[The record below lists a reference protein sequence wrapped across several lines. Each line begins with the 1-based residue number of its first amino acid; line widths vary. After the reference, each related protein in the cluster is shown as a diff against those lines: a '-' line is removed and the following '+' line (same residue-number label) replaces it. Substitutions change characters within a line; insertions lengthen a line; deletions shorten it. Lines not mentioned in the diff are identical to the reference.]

1 MTISKSFLY
10 IQLLGI
16 TLYIS
21 QFIQYINIVTTIF
34 VFASTVY
41 FYNKNKLE
49 YSLFLILLFS
59 VLSTKGINIYLLQ
72 IAGINL
78 FYITLLLLLVL
89 FLLKNKEKIFQ
100 IPKLLFVYAV
110 LISIV
115 FAYSISNLFESTL
128 FFIKDLIIIIVI
140 PALIVF
146 LFKKLESEKVVYIF
160 INIMSIK
167 IIASLLMFMTGLTLM
182 QDENM
187 FDALSVDNA
196 DELGALFVVLLL
208 TLVFIRKINDDR
220 WIFFLFFITLFGL
233 FQYGLGF
240 AGLGSQVMIMVL
252 IVLAYFGQRRKIFF
266 IPILFIFILI
276 SNIDKT
282 GNESIDYKI
291 QNITELFLNL
301 NQDRIYMIPHSPQ
314 VRVIEL
320 INIASY
326 PWYNVLFGHG
336 IGGYFSDTYFQFN
349 KYIGKYDFSEQE
361 IETRNFYNPH
371 NLSYNFLKFGILW
384 QMVLLFLLYKTIK
397 QTTGDIRMFLVLS
410 LLTLSLNMG
419 YALKTSILFGIV
431 LIMLHN
437 SNQREVSEKKN

>member
-1 MTISKSFLY
+1 MIISKSFLY

-34 VFASTVY
+34 VFAAIVY
-41 FYNKNKLE
+41 FYDKNKLE

-78 FYITLLLLLVL
+78 FYIILLLLLVL

-115 FAYSISNLFESTL
+115 FAYSISNLFEFTL

-140 PALIVF
+140 PTLIVL
-146 LFKKLESEKVVYIF
+146 LFKKLKSEKIVHIF

-167 IIASLLMFMTGLTLM
+167 IVASLLMFMTGLTLT

-187 FDALSVDNA
+187 SDALSVDNA

-208 TLVFIRKINDDR
+208 TLAFIRKINDGR
-220 WIFFLFFITLFGL
+220 WIFVLFLITLFGL

-240 AGLGSQVMIMVL
+240 AGLGSQVIIMVL
-252 IVLAYFGQRRKIFF
+252 IVLAYFGLRRKIFF

-276 SNIDKT
+276 YNIDRT
-282 GNESIDYKI
+282 GNELIDYKI
-291 QNITELFLNL
+291 QNITELFSNL
-301 NQDRIYMIPHSPQ
+301 NQDSIYMIPHSPQ

-320 INIASY
+320 INLASY

-336 IGGYFSDTYFQFN
+336 IGGHFSDTYFEFN
-349 KYIGKYDFSEQE
+349 RYIGKYDFSEQE

-371 NLSYNFLKFGILW
+371 NLGYNFLKLGILW

-419 YALKTSILFGIV
+419 YAIKTSILFGIV

-437 SNQREVSEKKN
+437 SNKGNI

>member
-1 MTISKSFLY
+1 MTISKRFLY

-34 VFASTVY
+34 VFVSTVY

-59 VLSTKGINIYLLQ
+59 ILSKKGINIYLLQ

-78 FYITLLLLLVL
+78 FYITLLLLFILL
-89 FLLKNKEKIFQ
+89 LLKNKEEVFR
-100 IPKLLFVYAV
+100 IPKLLFAYAV
-110 LISIV
+110 LIAVV
-115 FAYSISNLFESTL
+115 FTYSIPNLFESAL

-140 PALIVF
+140 PALIVL
-146 LFKKLESEKVVYIF
+146 LFKKLGSERIVHIF

-167 IIASLLMFMTGLTLM
+167 IIASLLMFITGLTLT

-208 TLVFIRKINDDR
+208 TLVFIRKINDDI
-220 WIFFLFFITLFGL
+220 WIFVLFFITLFGL

-240 AGLGSQVMIMVL
+240 VGLGSQVMIMVL
-252 IVLAYFGQRRKIFF
+252 IVLAYFGLRRKIFF

-276 SNIDKT
+276 FNIDKT
-282 GNESIDYKI
+282 GNEYIDYKI
-291 QNITELFLNL
+291 QNITDLFSNL
-301 NQDRIYMIPHSPQ
+301 NQDSIYMIPHSPQ

-326 PWYNVLFGHG
+326 PWYNILFGHG
-336 IGGYFSDTYFQFN
+336 IGGYFSDTYFEFN
-349 KYIGKYDFSEQE
+349 KYIGKFDYSEYE
-361 IETRNFYNPH
+361 IETRKFYIPH
-371 NLSYNFLKFGILW
+371 NLAYSFLKLGLLW
-384 QMVLLFLLYKTIK
+384 HMILLFLFYKTIK

-410 LLTLSLNMG
+410 LFTLSLNMG
-419 YALKTSILFGIV
+419 YAIKTSILFGIV

-437 SNQREVSEKKN
+437 SNKKELYEKA

>member
-1 MTISKSFLY
+1 MAINRNFLY
-10 IQLLGI
+10 IQLIGI
-16 TLYIS
+16 TLYLS
-21 QFIQYINIVTTIF
+21 QFIQYINFMSTIF
-34 VFASTVY
+34 VFVSIVY

-100 IPKLLFVYAV
+100 IPKLLFVYTA
-110 LISIV
+110 LITVIFVYSVSNI
-115 FAYSISNLFESTL
+115 FESISY
-128 FFIKDLIIIIVI
+128 FIKDLIIIIVV
-140 PALIVF
+140 PTLIVI
-146 LFKKLESEKVVYIF
+146 LFKKLESEKIVHIF

-167 IIASLLMFMTGLTLM
+167 IIASLLMFMTGLTLT

-208 TLVFIRKINDDR
+208 TLVFIRKINDYR
-220 WIFFLFFITLFGL
+220 WIFVLFFITLFGL

-240 AGLGSQVMIMVL
+240 AGLGSQVMMMVL
-252 IVLAYFGQRRKIFF
+252 IVFGYFMLRSKFF
-266 IPILFIFILI
+266 AIPVILI
-276 SNIDKT
+276 LLFTSIGEISNEAI
-282 GNESIDYKI
+282 SYKI
-291 QNITELFLNL
+291 KNITELFSNL
-301 NQDRIYMIPHSPQ
+301 NQDSVYMIPHSPQ

-336 IGGYFSDTYFQFN
+336 IGGYFSDTYFEFN
-349 KYIGKYDFSEQE
+349 KYIGKFDFSEQE
-361 IETRNFYNPH
+361 IETRKFYNPH
-371 NLSYNFLKFGILW
+371 NLGYNLLKFGILW
-384 QMVLLFLLYKTIK
+384 QIFLLYLFYKTIK
-397 QTTGDIRMFLVLS
+397 LTKGDIRMFIILS
-410 LLTLSLNMG
+410 LFTLSLNMG
-419 YALKTSILFGIV
+419 YAIKTSILFGIV
-431 LIMLHN
+431 LIMIHN
-437 SNQREVSEKKN
+437 SNKKAIGEKTN

>member
-1 MTISKSFLY
+1 MIISKSFLY

-34 VFASTVY
+34 VFVSTVY

-140 PALIVF
+140 PTLVVF
-146 LFKKLESEKVVYIF
+146 LFKKLESEKIVHIF

-167 IIASLLMFMTGLTLM
+167 IIASLLMFMTGLTLT

-208 TLVFIRKINDDR
+208 TLAFIRKINDYS
-220 WIFFLFFITLFGL
+220 WIFVLFFITLFGL

-252 IVLAYFGQRRKIFF
+252 IVLAYFGLRRKIFF

-276 SNIDKT
+276 YNVDKT
-282 GNESIDYKI
+282 GNESIDFKI
-291 QNITELFLNL
+291 QNITELFSNL
-301 NQDRIYMIPHSPQ
+301 NQDSIYMIPHSPQ

-326 PWYNVLFGHG
+326 PW
-336 IGGYFSDTYFQFN
+336 
-349 KYIGKYDFSEQE
+349 
-361 IETRNFYNPH
+361 
-371 NLSYNFLKFGILW
+371 
-384 QMVLLFLLYKTIK
+384 
-397 QTTGDIRMFLVLS
+397 
-410 LLTLSLNMG
+410 
-419 YALKTSILFGIV
+419 
-431 LIMLHN
+431 
-437 SNQREVSEKKN
+437 

>member
-16 TLYIS
+16 ALYIS
-21 QFIQYINIVTTIF
+21 QFIQYINIVTTVF

-59 VLSTKGINIYLLQ
+59 VLSTRGINIYLLK
-72 IAGINL
+72 IAGISL
-78 FYITLLLLLVL
+78 FYITILLLFIL

-100 IPKLLFVYAV
+100 IPKLLFVYIV
-110 LISIV
+110 FVSIV
-115 FAYSISNLFESTL
+115 FAYSIPNLFESTL
-128 FFIKDLIIIIVI
+128 FFIKDLNIIVVI
-140 PALIVF
+140 PILIAV
-146 LFKKLESEKVVYIF
+146 LFKKLKSEKIIHIF

-167 IIASLLMFMTGLTLM
+167 ILSSLLMFMTGLTLT
-182 QDENM
+182 ENENL
-187 FDALSVDNA
+187 FNTLVVDNT
-196 DELGALFVVLLL
+196 DELGALFVILLL
-208 TLVFIRKINDDR
+208 TLVFTRKINDDR

-233 FQYGLGF
+233 FRYGLGF
-240 AGLGSQVMIMVL
+240 IGLGSQVMIMVL
-252 IVLAYFGQRRKIFF
+252 IILAYFGLRKKKIF

-276 SNIDKT
+276 FNIDKT
-282 GNESIDYKI
+282 GNEYIDYKI
-291 QNITELFLNL
+291 QNITGVFSNL
-301 NQDRIYMIPHSPQ
+301 NQDSIYMIPHSPQ

-336 IGGYFSDTYFQFN
+336 IGGYFSDTYFEFN
-349 KYIGKYDFSEQE
+349 KYLGKFDYSEYE
-361 IETRNFYNPH
+361 IETRKFYIPH
-371 NLSYNFLKFGILW
+371 NLAYSFLKVGLLW
-384 QMVLLFLLYKTIK
+384 HMILLFLFYKTMK

-410 LLTLSLNMG
+410 LFTLSLNMG
-419 YALKTSILFGIV
+419 HAIKTSILFGIV

-437 SNQREVSEKKN
+437 SNKRELYEKA